1 MNSTGAIAATG
12 VGFSFENDILTDEVE
27 KPGRGEKTQDQ
38 NDDSDEVSEGAH
50 CDIVVIQ
57 NWQIT
62 TRVTWRILI
71 GG

>member
-1 MNSTGAIAATG
+1 MNSTCAIAATG
-12 VGFSFENDILTDEVE
+12 FGFSFENDILTDEVE
-27 KPGRGEKTQDQ
+27 KPGRREKTEDQ
-38 NDDSDEVSEGAH
+38 NDYRDEISEGAH

>member
-1 MNSTGAIAATG
+1 MNSARTTTATG
-12 VGFSFENDILTDEVE
+12 VGFSFENDILADEVE
-27 KPGRGEKTQDQ
+27 KPGRREKTEDQ
-38 NDDSDEVSEGAH
+38 NDYRDEISEGAH